1 MRVFFFLSQMFLCV
15 EWCCFASVFLAFFFV
30 FCLFVCFLLLF
41 FCVFVLLHTRKTGTL
56 CDFSRF
62 WRHIFCAHD
71 WTVDFRSRVF
81 TRTSRDMWRL
91 RQRSSLTILGLFA
104 HEYSSKKKDIW
115 VSSRILHWM
124 FFIVW
129 RWDVHICAWW
139 SWCISSEIFFFGFSL
154 FFLSVSHHFFF
165 VLLFFF
171 FFFFI
176 PKETKSACVSTTT
189 HKRTHKRK
197 NNTNERKSIDQIII
211 KNQKCKARDT
221 RTCSSANA
229 RAGKTWGNRTWPQ
242 FKRWRTSWRAV

>member
-15 EWCCFASVFLAFFFV
+15 EWCCFASVFLAFFFC
-30 FCLFVCFLLLF
+30 FLFVCLL
-41 FCVFVLLHTRKTGTL
+41 
-56 CDFSRF
+56 S
-62 WRHIFCAHD
+62 
-71 WTVDFRSRVF
+71 
-81 TRTSRDMWRL
+81 
-91 RQRSSLTILGLFA
+91 SSLFLCFCFVA
-104 HEYSSKKKDIW
+104 HEKNRDSLWFFSFLTTHFLCTRLNRWFSLESIYAHITRYVAFETEVVSHDIGTICARILEQKKDIW

-139 SWCISSEIFFFGFSL
+139 SWCISSENFFFGFSL

-189 HKRTHKRK
+189 HQRTHKRK